1 MMIIMLLKKFR
12 EVKYISY
19 IYILAA
25 VLNSF
30 SMFIIAVN
38 LILIKNPYG
47 FLLIAPIAVSLT
59 LIINWLKIINNSKV
73 FNYDLDLIKKI
84 IIHTFF
90 AKVALQFDIVLLI
103 LCIINISLSLYFIF
117 TLNQSTIGTITLL
130 PTCLLPG
137 MFIYIANRFKNFED

>member
-84 IIHTFF
+84 IL
-90 AKVALQFDIVLLI
+90 KY
-103 LCIINISLSLYFIF
+103 N
-117 TLNQSTIGTITLL
+117 
-130 PTCLLPG
+130 
-137 MFIYIANRFKNFED
+137 